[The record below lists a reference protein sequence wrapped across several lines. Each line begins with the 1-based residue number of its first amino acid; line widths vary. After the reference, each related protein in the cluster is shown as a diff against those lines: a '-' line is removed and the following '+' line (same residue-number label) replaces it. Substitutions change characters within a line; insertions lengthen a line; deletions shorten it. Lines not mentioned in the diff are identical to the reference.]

1 LAAEPVRGGG
11 LWLALTA
18 LPALIGAPLLSHPTF
33 ERYGFLARTA
43 LSAGVGTVVL
53 SLVMTA
59 AALAPVPWGVAWLTG
74 ASLVVVLFL
83 RPLLGREAEGARPAG
98 GGSRAVVLGAGAV
111 SAGAVAAAL
120 FATYAGATA
129 STDLFHFWGPKAEAF
144 AASRSID
151 AEFLRAPW
159 HDHLHPDYPP
169 LATNLFAFA
178 SLGIGRLPWG
188 TVPYTYPLVLAA
200 FALALSALL
209 ASDRPRAEGH
219 AVAALVVA
227 DTALLGNA
235 FLVGGTGDIYLVF
248 FAISSA
254 AILCGPDAGR
264 DSRLLLSGLLLAG
277 AASAKVEGLVLA
289 GAAVA
294 LFLLVT
300 PRSRSLRA
308 AVLLLAPTAACLG
321 AWLAYGW
328 TRQLFRFYVG
338 YGSFG
343 KLYPENLPLVLQT
356 IGSEF
361 LLAAWG
367 LPFLV
372 PLVVLLAARKSPRML
387 LPLGLAVLLTAF
399 YLFTYLHATV
409 LVRDWVTWSAGR
421 IFTPVA
427 LLLALAPLAR
437 DAPNGS

>member
-1 LAAEPVRGGG
+1 M
-11 LWLALTA
+11 
-18 LPALIGAPLLSHPTF
+18 GA
-33 ERYGFLARTA
+33 
-43 LSAGVGTVVL
+43 VVL

-59 AALAPVPWGVAWLTG
+59 AALVPVPWGVAWLTG
-74 ASLVVVLFL
+74 ASLVVAFLL
-83 RPLLGREAEGARPAG
+83 RPLLGPEADGPRPAR
-98 GGSRAVVLGAGAV
+98 GSSRGLVLGAAAV

-144 AASRSID
+144 AAARTID

-169 LATNLFAFA
+169 LVTNLFAFA

-188 TVPYTYPLVLAA
+188 TAPYTYPLVLAA
-200 FALALSALL
+200 LALALTALL
-209 ASDRPRAEGH
+209 ASDRPHAEGY

-227 DTALLGNA
+227 VAALLGNT
-235 FLVGGTGDIYLVF
+235 FLVGGAGDIYLFF
-248 FAISSA
+248 FAISA
-254 AILCGPDAGR
+254 VAILSGPDAGR
-264 DSRLLLSGLLLAG
+264 GSRLLLSGLLLAG

-289 GAAVA
+289 GAAAV

-308 AVLLLAPTAACLG
+308 TLLLLAPTAVCLG
-321 AWLAYGW
+321 VWLAYGW
-328 TRQLFRFYVG
+328 TRQLFRFYLG
-338 YGSFG
+338 YGSFA
-343 KLYPENLPLVLQT
+343 KIYPENLALILRT
-356 IGSEF
+356 MGSEF
-361 LLAAWG
+361 FLAAWG

-372 PLVVLLAARKSPRML
+372 PVAVLLLSRKSPRML
-387 LPLGLAVLLTAF
+387 LPVGLAVLLAAF
-399 YLFTYLHATV
+399 YLFTYLHGTV

-427 LLLALAPLAR
+427 LLFAIAPSAR
-437 DAPNGS
+437 GAPNGG